1 MDAKELRETL
11 AKLHTEL
18 SNAGPVDTET
28 RKLLSEIMIDIGRLT
43 ELPGGSRLN
52 AAQGQS
58 PADRL
63 EGIAVQFEADH
74 PAFAASI
81 RRFVDLLGKVG
92 M

>member
-1 MDAKELRETL
+1 MMDAKELQETL

-18 SNAGPVDTET
+18 SNAGPVDPET
-28 RKLLSEIMIDIGRLT
+28 RKLLGEIMIDIGRLT
-43 ELPGGSRLN
+43 ELPGSRLN
-52 AAQGQS
+52 AAQVQS
-58 PADRL
+58 PAHRL